1 MSVSKLARAGRID
14 KSANMLNSQAEQIN
28 TQLTSLIREVNA
40 FAAFMH
46 TDPRTEFSQ
55 SDRDKYSSDFMVQ
68 LTAIQ
73 ATLGGLNA
81 LAGVETTAITVEQFL
96 AQYVGDVASYS
107 ARFDRG

>member
-1 MSVSKLARAGRID
+1 MSVSSLARAGRID
-14 KSANMLNSQAEQIN
+14 TEASRLVKQASNLNSQLSAMVN
-28 TQLTSLIREVNA
+28 EVNA

-55 SDRDKYSSDFMVQ
+55 ADRDKYSDDFMVQ
-68 LTAIQ
+68 LTAINT
-73 ATLGGLNA
+73 TLTQLEA
-81 LAGVETTAITVEQFL
+81 LAGVETNVITVEQFL